1 MNILIVDGNEKKA
14 SEKYTNL
21 GMDTQY
27 EVYAKVLRKLFN
39 GNNNLGNNV
48 HPKLLIV
55 YKVG

>member
-27 EVYAKVLRKLFN
+27 EVYAKIVRKLFN
-39 GNNNLGNNV
+39 DNTQQYSSYYRYFFA
-48 HPKLLIV
+48 PT
-55 YKVG
+55 